1 MVVYQIMEYRSFDE
15 HYSWGIYSSEENA
28 NLYLKTMGWDN
39 NLDFEIIPYEVDGR
53 LKGVNYE
60 KNNKNK

>member
-1 MVVYQIMEYRSFDE
+1 MVVYQITEYRSWCE
-15 HYSWGIYSSEENA
+15 HYNWGVYSSEENA
-28 NLYLKTMGWDN
+28 RLYLKAMGWDN
-39 NLDFEIIPYEVDGR
+39 NNNFEIYPCELDEN

>member
-15 HYSWGIYSSEENA
+15 HYSWGIYSSEENV